1 MNIKP
6 SGQQVEKWIAKA
18 SSEGGKILDPNKLA
32 GLAAA
37 WGAAQAQQPTVEEPE
52 LPEAAKCEG
61 GWGEPCVYY
70 YTSRQMHDHF
80 QAGVRA
86 GAAGSQ
92 DAKLISLLKEAR
104 KIIRASS
111 SRNLVKDWDQRATAA
126 MQGDRQ

>member
-1 MNIKP
+1 MTKDTSGRAP
-6 SGQQVEKWIAKA
+6 SRAF
-18 SSEGGKILDPNKLA
+18 
-32 GLAAA
+32 
-37 WGAAQAQQPTVEEPE
+37 EPE
-52 LPEAAKCEG
+52 LPEAVARVVGCRIPDECNDQISTKL
-61 GWGEPCVYY
+61 EPGTLL

-126 MQGDRQ
+126 MQGDKQ